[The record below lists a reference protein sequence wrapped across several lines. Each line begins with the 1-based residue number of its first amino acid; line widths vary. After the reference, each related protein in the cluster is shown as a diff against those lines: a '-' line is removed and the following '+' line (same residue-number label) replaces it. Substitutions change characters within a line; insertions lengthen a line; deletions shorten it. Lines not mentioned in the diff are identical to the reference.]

1 MGNCGNRFRRAF
13 SIKSSDMKN
22 SFAWLI
28 RLLASSS
35 NRYDEDDDDRKENEN
50 NLDRDQLNKAKK
62 KKNSERA
69 THFSADF
76 LAAIAQLKRSKVIG
90 TAY

>member
-1 MGNCGNRFRRAF
+1 MG
-13 SIKSSDMKN
+13 SDMKN
-22 SFAWLI
+22 CFAWLI

-35 NRYDEDDDDRKENEN
+35 NRYDEDDNNGKENEN

-62 KKNSERA
+62 KSNSERA
-69 THFSADF
+69 THFSANF
-76 LAAIAQLKRSKVIG
+76 FAAIPQLKWSKVIR

>member
-1 MGNCGNRFRRAF
+1 
-13 SIKSSDMKN
+13 MKN
-22 SFAWLI
+22 FFAWLI

-35 NRYDEDDDDRKENEN
+35 NRYDEDDVDGKENES
-50 NLDRDQLNKAKK
+50 NLERNQLNKAKK
-62 KKNSERA
+62 KNNSERA

-76 LAAIAQLKRSKVIG
+76 LAAIAQLKWSKVIR

>member
-1 MGNCGNRFRRAF
+1 MGTCGNRFRRAF

-22 SFAWLI
+22 CFAWLI

-35 NRYDEDDDDRKENEN
+35 NRYDKDDNNGKENEN

-62 KKNSERA
+62 KA
-69 THFSADF
+69 T
-76 LAAIAQLKRSKVIG
+76 LN
-90 TAY
+90 

>member
-1 MGNCGNRFRRAF
+1 
-13 SIKSSDMKN
+13 MKN
-22 SFAWLI
+22 FFAWLI

-35 NRYDEDDDDRKENEN
+35 NRYDEDDDDGKENEN

-62 KKNSERA
+62 TTTLNEQETFRQISLPPSHK
-69 THFSADF
+69 
-76 LAAIAQLKRSKVIG
+76 LKWSKVIG